1 MHLATLRAHVRKI
14 AEERKDKLGPN
25 WTSWVGKAVR
35 KLEEQGILQHV
46 DSSGYIHMSSE
57 GKKALS
63 VARRQVFGSSTGYLS
78 TPEKEEQVWRTVN
91 EHFSPAPYLSG
102 ARRRHSSVSSG
113 RKRRKSTLGGV
124 SWEIGDEDEQ
134 RSISASPLIK
144 RRRTTDLN
152 SLAFATPVKP
162 TSKMSKAELQARVKD
177 LQARLDASQPGRST
191 DRSEAETKR
200 LRKDLRESR
209 MKLEAY
215 RQQIEIFGEQYEELT
230 DLEDDEVA
238 STGVSSPSQESR
250 VLTPPRPP
258 MARSRS
264 RLLAMGRTESGSLI
278 HGVSGQPTPAPSDDE
293 HWGMDQRHDAEYQVD
308 EYDTGREC
316 LQRGHDKPITT
327 AFRDVMT
334 SMEHRSA
341 EKDREIENLMV
352 QVAQRDSALSIL
364 PERETV
370 ITELQ
375 CAVASKDRAISEL
388 RTAVTARD
396 RTISKMDRILS
407 AILVMPS
414 RPADGEGAK
423 EAEGVASQSLDE
435 SGQVQPRRHNFER
448 GIEQPCENELKAI
461 VTDATDKANL
471 IRERLKAIQSEL
483 DLALSRLQNID
494 GQNRQMEDLLQE
506 MQQRASEKE
515 QHIRMREESI
525 ADKDKEIA
533 DKSSAALEFEKET
546 ERLTTELNQTRMS
559 MNTLKDHL
567 LTSETKKADLEANLR
582 SDIEAIRTE
591 KDIAMESLSNLQ
603 SEKAI
608 LQERND
614 VLQQKVESIR
624 ADLRNAHSENA
635 ATKNTVLGLLCD
647 NDKARSALDAEV
659 RLSATTKEALD
670 AAVSDAAKLRDQVHE
685 AEMEMQQIR
694 GELAVKQVE
703 LATEQTTTSM
713 LHSDLTATRAELE
726 GLKKKFTTTLQELEE
741 LKVAKKGNEERIIDL
756 KGLFEKLKKT
766 QAECMSEVENKLA
779 NV

>member
-1 MHLATLRAHVRKI
+1 
-14 AEERKDKLGPN
+14 
-25 WTSWVGKAVR
+25 
-35 KLEEQGILQHV
+35 
-46 DSSGYIHMSSE
+46 
-57 GKKALS
+57 
-63 VARRQVFGSSTGYLS
+63 
-78 TPEKEEQVWRTVN
+78 
-91 EHFSPAPYLSG
+91 
-102 ARRRHSSVSSG
+102 
-113 RKRRKSTLGGV
+113 
-124 SWEIGDEDEQ
+124 
-134 RSISASPLIK
+134 
-144 RRRTTDLN
+144 
-152 SLAFATPVKP
+152 
-162 TSKMSKAELQARVKD
+162 
-177 LQARLDASQPGRST
+177 
-191 DRSEAETKR
+191 
-200 LRKDLRESR
+200 
-209 MKLEAY
+209 
-215 RQQIEIFGEQYEELT
+215 
-230 DLEDDEVA
+230 
-238 STGVSSPSQESR
+238 
-250 VLTPPRPP
+250 

-435 SGQVQPRRHNFER
+435 SGQVQPRRHNFERWVDDSQSVIGFVQIELMLSMDR

-766 QAECMSEVENKLA
+766 QAECMSEVENKVECVPVPCTAFLLTFPA
-779 NV
+779 VGERLTPPHQCGSGVQRSRLRSSLCDQSGDLRPGYFTEDLHHFISSHF